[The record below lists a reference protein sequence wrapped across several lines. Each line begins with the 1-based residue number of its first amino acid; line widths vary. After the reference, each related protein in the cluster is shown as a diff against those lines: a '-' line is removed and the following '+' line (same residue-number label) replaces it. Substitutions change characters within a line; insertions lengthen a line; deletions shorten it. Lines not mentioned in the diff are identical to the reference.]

1 MTLNW
6 KRIFIFVFVL
16 IAVTFVV
23 GFTFGVVA
31 KSGRIAPES
40 LVLLQGLLAFIA
52 ITLVFVALGFV
63 QRVQP
68 ILHALIVAV
77 LAWLVSF
84 PLNVLYGKQ
93 PVLQWALG
101 VVALLIFALIGS
113 SIGML
118 IQRATTKQ
126 DQI

>member
-6 KRIFIFVFVL
+6 KRILIFVFVL
-16 IAVTFVV
+16 IVVTFAV

-31 KSGRIAPES
+31 KSGRVAPES
-40 LVLLQGLLAFIA
+40 LLLLQGLLAFVA

-77 LAWLVSF
+77 LEWLVSF

-101 VVALLIFALIGS
+101 VIALLIFALIGS

-118 IQRATTKQ
+118 IHRATTKQ